1 MSAYADEINNIENEM
16 KRLRKHLKQLRE
28 FKKKPTQ
35 ALHRYMVGNNL
46 KIYKGITIGKIT
58 PLPPKI
64 PKKTPTQKKQ
74 DALVFFRDAG
84 VGDPETFYQQYLLT
98 QKGDRFQKKDVF

>member
-1 MSAYADEINNIENEM
+1 MSVYADEINKIENEM

-28 FKKKPTQ
+28 LKKNPTH
-35 ALHRYMVGNNL
+35 ALHRYMVANNL
-46 KIYKGITIGKIT
+46 KIYKGIKIEKIT
-58 PLPPKI
+58 PPSPKI

-98 QKGDRFQKKDVF
+98 QKGERL